1 MTTEV
6 VIGPNVADTLAD
18 LPGQTPDLLV
28 CGSRGIGPRR
38 RVLLGSVSTRLV
50 RGADYPVIVVPH
62 TLGQED
68 A

>member
-18 LPGQTPDLLV
+18 LPGQRPDLLV
-28 CGSRGIGPRR
+28 CGSRGGPQR
-38 RVLLGSVSTRLV
+38 RVLLGSASTRLV
-50 RGADYPVIVVPH
+50 RGAAYPLIVVAHPF
-62 TLGQED
+62 GQED